1 MKRTESRTIRQDQ
14 DAVDKYPI
22 EITIDFTDATPDQL
36 AEWAFSN
43 RWIAT
48 QNMLRSNW
56 DEDTIQGYSDNGLT
70 VKATDASKKPPED
83 PFTTVKRMVA
93 TGQITKEEAIRRLTE

>member
-1 MKRTESRTIRQDQ
+1 MKRTESRTIRMNSESDEVFEI
-14 DAVDKYPI
+14 D
-22 EITIDFTDATPDQL
+22 ITIDFSDATPEQL

-48 QNMLRSNW
+48 QNMLRANW
-56 DEDTIQGYSDNGLT
+56 DGAKIQDYSDNGLT

>member
-70 VKATDASKKPPED
+70 VKATDASKKPAED
-83 PFTTVKRMVA
+83 PLIVIKRRIANGEM
-93 TGQITKEEAIRRLTE
+93 TKEQAREELGL